1 MIELMQDLPDEVL
14 GFSASG
20 KVTGDDYEQV
30 LIPAV
35 EAKLKAH
42 PKVRLLYHLG
52 AAFEGFEAEALWD
65 DAKVGMHH
73 LNDWERIAVVTDTGW
88 IRGAVK
94 VFGFAMPG
102 RIRTFADGELAQAKD
117 WISES

>member
-1 MIELMQDLPDEVL
+1 MIDLMDDLPETVL
-14 GFSASG
+14 GFTARG
-20 KVTGDDYEQV
+20 KVTGEDYETV

-35 EAKLKAH
+35 EAKLERQ

-52 AAFEGFEAEALWD
+52 SQFEGFEAEALWD
-65 DAKVGMHH
+65 DAKVGLHH
-73 LNDWERIAVVTDTGW
+73 MNDWERIAVVSDTGW

-102 RIRTFADGELAQAKD
+102 RIRTFADSELADAKA
-117 WISES
+117 WICAD

>member
-1 MIELMQDLPDEVL
+1 MIDPIPDLPDNVL
-14 GFSASG
+14 GFTASG
-20 KVTGDDYEQV
+20 KVTGDDYERV

-35 EAKLKAH
+35 EAKLKGH

-52 AAFEGFEAEALWD
+52 AQFEGFEAEALWD
-65 DAKVGMHH
+65 DAKVGLHH
-73 LNDWERIAVVTDTGW
+73 LNDWERIAVVTDAGW

-102 RIRTFADGELAQAKD
+102 KIRTFADAELAAAKD
-117 WISES
+117 WICAP